1 MYNPPFPGPGVWEW
15 ETCIFQEIKERKKEF
30 MVPAE
35 CRLLWRLSH
44 YKIDASCKYIN
55 SPAFCSCH
63 SSFESFAVCYTRQ
76 SFVSPFFQL
85 PSFFLSHGIYE
96 RTSLTLKLIHQTDF
110 DRCLLIHLIWFLLAR
125 HQVTHDNSKFM
136 IKINP
141 RCTYSPNNNYR
152 YKSCIDWFLSN
163 SSARCRLKQRN
174 YKNM

>member
-1 MYNPPFPGPGVWEW
+1 MYNPPIPGPGVWEW
-15 ETCIFQEIKERKKEF
+15 ETCIFQEIKERKNLWYQQNVVF
-30 MVPAE
+30 YDDWVIIRSMQVANILI
-35 CRLLWRLSH
+35 LLHSVAVILLLNLS
-44 YKIDASCKYIN
+44 
-55 SPAFCSCH
+55 
-63 SSFESFAVCYTRQ
+63 Q
-76 SFVSPFFQL
+76 FVTLARALFPFFSASIFL
-85 PSFFLSHGIYE
+85 PFTWNIWKDFTY
-96 RTSLTLKLIHQTDF
+96 LKTNTTDF